1 MAKYSGGPSED
12 VLDEFFSLHPSY
24 AECLK
29 FFLGNLLFIV
39 SSYCFHKLSF
49 CRKFDD
55 IEQQAS
61 TL

>member
-24 AECLK
+24 AECFK

-39 SSYCFHKLSF
+39 YSYFLYS
-49 CRKFDD
+49 
-55 IEQQAS
+55 Q
-61 TL
+61 TVVL